1 MMIHPTEPAGLR
13 PLAQFDGARSAAVPQ
28 DRLRA
33 IRRGAQA
40 LRERMLDA
48 PPVRF
53 ARSFNL
59 LRITY
64 PAWFAF
70 TGVYSQQLLKPHMI
84 HLLARTTVI
93 QYDDF
98 EGCLRTLLFTP
109 ADFEAGTETPY
120 FKRLSEQTPR
130 FLHKLIAP
138 VYQTVPQALASCG
151 LQPRQVDF
159 ITYDHLHTQDVRR
172 WLGSAGTPGLLPKAR
187 LLVHRQE
194 LASVQ
199 GLLPS
204 QAQWYCPHGLDG
216 VAAERIMA
224 FDGSI
229 QLGPGVALV
238 HTPGHTEG
246 NHSLVYRS
254 ADGLR
259 VSSENGVSADS
270 WAPLQSRHNGIRRY
284 AQATGS
290 EVILNGNT
298 QEGSN
303 DQYLSMVLEKT
314 LAGTGRARLQQRG
327 AVQRM
332 LTALAVSRRAD
343 QPPLWR
349 NAVRLTHDRLKR
361 RRYSPN
367 WSASAFMRWLTW
379 ASIAI
384 GRPHS
389 RCVSPGHLLVASS
402 PILLPRPATG
412 EAKSR

>member
-1 MMIHPTEPAGLR
+1 MKRDPEPSGFT
-13 PLAQFDGARSAAVPQ
+13 PLTDFDGTRTAAMPQ

-33 IRRGAQA
+33 IRHAAHA
-40 LRERMLDA
+40 LRERLLDA
-48 PPVRF
+48 PAVRF

-59 LRITY
+59 LRIPY

-70 TGVYSQQLLKPHMI
+70 TGVYSQQLLKPHMV
-84 HLLARTTVI
+84 HLLARTTLL

-98 EGCLRTLLFTP
+98 DGRLRTLLFTP
-109 ADFEAGTETPY
+109 ADFEAGNATPY
-120 FKRLSEQTPR
+120 FKRLADQTPK
-130 FLHKLIAP
+130 FLHKAIAP

-151 LQPRQVDF
+151 VSPAQVDY

-172 WLGSAGTPGLLPKAR
+172 WLGSAGTVALLPNAR

-194 LASVQ
+194 LANVQ
-199 GLLPS
+199 GLLPV
-204 QAQWYCPHGLDG
+204 QAEWYCPHGLDG
-216 VAAERIMA
+216 VAPGRILA

-246 NHSLVYRS
+246 NHSLVYR
-254 ADGLR
+254 APDGLR

-284 AQATGS
+284 AQATGA

-314 LAGTGRARLQQRG
+314 LAGTSQTHGFTHVVPSSECSPHWLFPG
-327 AVQRM
+327 AP
-332 LTALAVSRRAD
+332 TSH
-343 QPPLWR
+343 LWGE
-349 NAVRLTHDRLKR
+349 TCFG
-361 RRYSPN
+361 SP
-367 WSASAFMRWLTW
+367 T
-379 ASIAI
+379 
-384 GRPHS
+384 
-389 RCVSPGHLLVASS
+389 
-402 PILLPRPATG
+402 PA
-412 EAKSR
+412 

>member
-1 MMIHPTEPAGLR
+1 MMIRYPEPTGFPQLTQ
-13 PLAQFDGARSAAVPQ
+13 LDGAREASVPQ
-28 DRLRA
+28 DRLRTL
-33 IRRGAQA
+33 RRGAET
-40 LRERMLDA
+40 LREQLLDA

-59 LRITY
+59 LRVPY

-70 TGVYSQQLLKPHMI
+70 TGVYSQQLLKPHMV
-84 HLLARTTVI
+84 HLLARTTLI

-98 EGCLRTLLFTP
+98 EGRLRTLLFTP
-109 ADFEAGTETPY
+109 ADFEAGNETPY
-120 FKRLSEQTPR
+120 FKRLAEQTPKL
-130 FLHKLIAP
+130 LHKLIAP

-151 LQPRQVDF
+151 INAEQIDF

-172 WLGSAGTPGLLPKAR
+172 WLGNASTPGLLPNAR
-187 LLVHRQE
+187 LLVHRRE

-204 QAQWYCPHGLDG
+204 QAEWYCPHGLDS
-216 VAAERIMA
+216 VPAERIVA

-229 QLGPGVALV
+229 QLGHGIALV

-246 NHSLVYRS
+246 NHSLVYRA

-259 VSSENGVSADS
+259 VSSENGVAADS

-284 AQATGS
+284 AQATGA

-314 LAGTGRARLQQRG
+314 LAGTSTEHGFSNVVPSSECSPHWLFPG
-327 AVQRM
+327 AP
-332 LTALAVSRRAD
+332 TS
-343 QPPLWR
+343 
-349 NAVRLTHDRLKR
+349 
-361 RRYSPN
+361 
-367 WSASAFMRWLTW
+367 
-379 ASIAI
+379 
-384 GRPHS
+384 
-389 RCVSPGHLLVASS
+389 HLFGETTFGAPTVA
-402 PILLPRPATG
+402 
-412 EAKSR
+412 

>member
-1 MMIHPTEPAGLR
+1 MIHPTEPTGLR
-13 PLAQFDGARSAAVPQ
+13 PLAQFEGARSAAVPQ

-59 LRITY
+59 LRIPY

-314 LAGTGRARLQQRG
+314 LAGTSAEHGFSNVVPSSECSPHWLFPG
-327 AVQRM
+327 APTSHLFGETRFG
-332 LTALAVSRRAD
+332 
-343 QPPLWR
+343 
-349 NAVRLTHDRLKR
+349 
-361 RRYSPN
+361 SP
-367 WSASAFMRWLTW
+367 T
-379 ASIAI
+379 IA
-384 GRPHS
+384 
-389 RCVSPGHLLVASS
+389 
-402 PILLPRPATG
+402 
-412 EAKSR
+412 

>member
-1 MMIHPTEPAGLR
+1 MIHPTEPAGLR

-259 VSSENGVSADS
+259 ELAHRLVETVATMRFVFEGREARVTASV
-270 WAPLQSRHNGIRRY
+270 GI
-284 AQATGS
+284 
-290 EVILNGNT
+290 
-298 QEGSN
+298 
-303 DQYLSMVLEKT
+303 
-314 LAGTGRARLQQRG
+314 ARFP
-327 AVQRM
+327 
-332 LTALAVSRRAD
+332 D
-343 QPPLWR
+343 
-349 NAVRLTHDRLKR
+349 NARE
-361 RRYSPN
+361 
-367 WSASAFMRWLTW
+367 
-379 ASIAI
+379 
-384 GRPHS
+384 
-389 RCVSPGHLLVASS
+389 
-402 PILLPRPATG
+402 G
-412 EAKSR
+412 EALSDQLRRSGVWVDTTTYDGVTHGFFGLYQIVNKAMFAQGQLARNLNAAFGA